1 MKDQIKLLIV
11 EDNDD
16 DALLEISELDSE
28 GVDVVYKRVETI
40 EDFVI
45 ALNNSTWDLIISDYN
60 LVGFNGIQVLEAF
73 KKTGI
78 EIPFIIVSG
87 TIGEEKAVAAMK
99 AGANDYVMKDHL
111 SKLPPV
117 VKRELLDASNRRER
131 KMAEEELGNEQY
143 LFTMLMD
150 NIPDHIYFKD
160 KESRFIRLNKSML
173 RRSGFNDLA
182 DAVGKTDFDV
192 FNNEHAQKA
201 FQDEQTI
208 IRTGEPIIDCEE
220 KETWPDE
227 SVTWFS
233 TTKVPLRDN
242 AGQIIGTFGVSRD
255 ITEDKLGQE
264 AIRES
269 EERFRM
275 VFENV
280 FDGISIYDEDP
291 DPLKR
296 KLVDCNEQY
305 ALMSGRTR
313 EELLRIGNTKA
324 FQVTIGE
331 FQDNPRLETFT
342 SKKEFSGSFFWMRPD
357 GKKNIIEY
365 TGVPI
370 IWRGKPY
377 TIGIDRDITERMRAE
392 NKIKTLGKAIEQ
404 GPTSI
409 VIANSKKEIIFTN
422 NKFTALTQYLPEEVR
437 GKLPRI
443 FNPGHLPDNMLD
455 DLWKTLKKGNTWK
468 GELVNRRKDKS
479 LFWEEVS
486 ISTLMNPDG
495 TIGNYILIMD
505 DITEKKQMLD
515 DLIKAKEK
523 AEESNRLKTAFLATM
538 NHELRTPLNHILGFS
553 ELITSGVDPEENIS
567 FASHIQ
573 SSGKSLLAIIE
584 GVFDLAMVEQAN
596 ITLRNQTFSLI
607 DHFME
612 NKASFDNMLITS
624 GRNEQ
629 VQLIFKPDTR
639 WLSSYITADRSKI
652 NQVLTN
658 LFKNAIKFTPK
669 GTIEFGFKVENESY
683 LTYYVKD
690 SGIGIPAEKQSIIF
704 DLFRQ
709 VDDSFTR
716 IYGGIGV
723 GLAISQKI
731 AKILNGELK
740 VISTIDIGS
749 TFSLTIPVEISDRR
763 VVKELSRLEG

>member
-16 DALLEISELDSE
+16 DALLEINELDSE
-28 GVDVVYKRVETI
+28 GVDVVFKRVETI

-45 ALNNSTWDLIISDYN
+45 ALNNSIWDLIISDYN

-87 TIGEEKAVAAMK
+87 TIGEENAVAAMK

-111 SKLPPV
+111 SKLAPV

-131 KMAEEELGNEQY
+131 KMAEEKLEYERY

-160 KESRFIRLNKSML
+160 KESRFIRLNKAML
-173 RRSGFNDLA
+173 RRSGFNDLT
-182 DAVGKTDFDV
+182 DAIGKTDFDV
-192 FNNEHAQKA
+192 FNDEHAQKA

-255 ITEDKLGQE
+255 ITENKLAQE
-264 AIRES
+264 GIRES

-296 KLVDCNEQY
+296 KLIDCNEQY
-305 ALMSGRTR
+305 ALMSGRTHD
-313 EELLRIGNTKA
+313 ELLRIGNTKA

-331 FQDNPRLETFT
+331 FQDNPRLESLTA
-342 SKKEFSGSFFWMRPD
+342 KKEFSGSFFWMRPD
-357 GKKNIIEY
+357 GKKNVIEY

-370 IWRGKPY
+370 MWRGKRY
-377 TIGIDRDITERMRAE
+377 TIGIDRDITERVQAE
-392 NKIKTLGKAIEQ
+392 KQIKTLGKAIEQ

-409 VIANSKKEIIFTN
+409 VIANSKREIIFTN
-422 NKFTALTQYLPEEVR
+422 NKFTTLTQYLPEDVMGR
-437 GKLPRI
+437 LPRI
-443 FNPGHLPDNMLD
+443 FNPGHLPDDMFN
-455 DLWKTLKKGNTWK
+455 DLWETLEKGNTWK
-468 GELVNRRKDKS
+468 GELLNRRKDKS
-479 LFWEEVS
+479 LFWEKVS
-486 ISTLMNPDG
+486 ISALMNPDG

-573 SSGKSLLAIIE
+573 SSGQSLLAIIE

-612 NKASFDNMLITS
+612 NKASFDNMLIAS

-639 WLSSYITADRSKI
+639 WLSNYVTADRSKI

-669 GTIEFGFKVENESY
+669 GTIEFGFKVENGSY

-731 AKILNGELK
+731 ANILNGELK